1 MKFDLTK
8 AAAIALVL
16 TLSGTA
22 FAQDYPAKSIR
33 MLVGFAPG
41 GGTDIIGRIV
51 GQKLSETLG

>member
-51 GQKLSETLG
+51 GQKLSETL